1 MTTTRYIV
9 TMEVDVEGV
18 TDERKVKHQI
28 AYALGMAIADRE
40 FYDLQ
45 LLRAVHIH
53 ANIKPPKPPK
63 TKAI

>member
-1 MTTTRYIV
+1 MTPTRYIV

-18 TDERKVKHQI
+18 TDERRVKHQI

-53 ANIKPPKPPK
+53 ANIKPHKK
-63 TKAI
+63 KKQK

>member
-1 MTTTRYIV
+1 MTPTRYIV

-45 LLRAVHIH
+45 LLRAFHIH
-53 ANIKPPKPPK
+53 ANIKPHKK
-63 TKAI
+63 KKQK

>member
-1 MTTTRYIV
+1 MTPTRYIV

-40 FYDLQ
+40 FYDLNII
-45 LLRAVHIH
+45 RAVHIH
-53 ANIKPPKPPK
+53 ANIKPHKK
-63 TKAI
+63 KKQK

>member
-1 MTTTRYIV
+1 MTSTRYIV

-40 FYDLQ
+40 FYDLSII
-45 LLRAVHIH
+45 RAVHIH
-53 ANIKPPKPPK
+53 ANIKPHKK
-63 TKAI
+63 KKQK

>member
-1 MTTTRYIV
+1 
-9 TMEVDVEGV
+9 MEVDVEGV
-18 TDERKVKHQI
+18 TDEKRVKHQI

-53 ANIKPPKPPK
+53 ANIKTHKK
-63 TKAI
+63 KKQN

>member
-18 TDERKVKHQI
+18 TDEKKVKHQI

-40 FYDLQ
+40 FYDLSII
-45 LLRAVHIH
+45 RAVHIH
-53 ANIKPPKPPK
+53 ANIKHKK
-63 TKAI
+63 KKQK

>member
-1 MTTTRYIV
+1 
-9 TMEVDVEGV
+9 MEVDVEGV

-53 ANIKPPKPPK
+53 ANIKPHKK
-63 TKAI
+63 KKQK

>member
-1 MTTTRYIV
+1 M

-53 ANIKPPKPPK
+53 ATHKKK
-63 TKAI
+63 KQK